1 VTRASE
7 AIEDGEILFA
17 QEILAGLAIELPG
30 AVEAAE
36 AGS

>member
-1 VTRASE
+1 LE
-7 AIEDGEILFA
+7 AIEDGEMLFA
-17 QEILAGLAIELPG
+17 HEILAGVAIDLPG